1 MTALNILL
9 GVAAFV
15 CLIFIVGEPKP
26 PNITKNQREGSGPPS
41 TSIRRTTPCNIDRK
55 S

>member
-9 GVAAFV
+9 GVAVFV

-26 PNITKNQREGSGPPS
+26 PISDKKRGHITITFVALVLLIIAAN
-41 TSIRRTTPCNIDRK
+41 TIF
-55 S
+55 